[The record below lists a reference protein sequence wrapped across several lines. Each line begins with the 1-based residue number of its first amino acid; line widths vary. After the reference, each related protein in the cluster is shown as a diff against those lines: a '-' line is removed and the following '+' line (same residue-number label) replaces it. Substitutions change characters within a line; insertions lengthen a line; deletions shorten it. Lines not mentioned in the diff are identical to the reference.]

1 MNTFNETTKAEL
13 ANNYQLPPIDLLNDY
28 VPDGSAV
35 TEEELTIKKDAI
47 AKVLNDNN
55 MLFGKIIA
63 TVGPT
68 VTLFEIVP
76 EKVNIMKL
84 DKMGKDFA
92 ANLNVEGVRIV
103 APIWERGTIGIE
115 VPNAQP
121 QKVSL
126 RSLIASEQFQ
136 KSDAKIPVVLG
147 QTIDNEAYILDLKS
161 RLLIVGDDE
170 KGKAAALNTIITS
183 LLYKNNPSQVKF
195 VMIDPN
201 GKDLMLYQS
210 LPKMFFAQQ
219 LNVDDNVITDYDKII
234 DTLESLRIEMKRRE
248 TLIRNMGCYSNIDN
262 YNKLVAT
269 GLLNPAVG
277 HKHLPYI
284 VVVINNFDELIRAQ
298 RQAIE
303 QKMKGLDISYMSGII
318 WIITTTISCDRHV
331 FTAAKRIYF
340 RVNEKIIS
348 ARSRGLADECK
359 LNGNGDALIRSHGEY
374 DKTIRLQCADIEDA
388 EIERIVNFIGSQP
401 CDEYKFVHIGVDVAD
416 KSSRDPLFN
425 EAAHIVVK
433 NQQGSTSLI
442 QKELSISPQRAD
454 LIMDQL
460 EAAYIVDSF
469 QGSKPRFVHIPT
481 ELALNYLFES
491 LNSGNK

>member
-1 MNTFNETTKAEL
+1 
-13 ANNYQLPPIDLLNDY
+13 
-28 VPDGSAV
+28 
-35 TEEELTIKKDAI
+35 
-47 AKVLNDNN
+47 
-55 MLFGKIIA
+55 MLFR
-63 TVGPT
+63 
-68 VTLFEIVP
+68 F
-76 EKVNIMKL
+76 MKL

-248 TLIRNMGCYSNIDN
+248 KLIDNMGCYCNIDN

-303 QKMKGLDISYMSGII
+303 QKI
-318 WIITTTISCDRHV
+318 
-331 FTAAKRIYF
+331 
-340 RVNEKIIS
+340 
-348 ARSRGLADECK
+348 
-359 LNGNGDALIRSHGEY
+359 
-374 DKTIRLQCADIEDA
+374 
-388 EIERIVNFIGSQP
+388 
-401 CDEYKFVHIGVDVAD
+401 
-416 KSSRDPLFN
+416 
-425 EAAHIVVK
+425 
-433 NQQGSTSLI
+433 
-442 QKELSISPQRAD
+442 KELVSGSPVSGWLKVIRQACKNMRFSPPWFFFCICLLSSKSPYLSSPAITCPD
-454 LIMDQL
+454 
-460 EAAYIVDSF
+460 EAKWTRIWCVRPVLSSASSSVNP
-469 QGSKPRFVHIPT
+469 G
-481 ELALNYLFES
+481 
-491 LNSGNK
+491 